1 MMKHVA
7 RGMVWLSARGAYTDA
22 SPLAD
27 VRSWVGAAKQVTMA
41 GRELSA
47 PSAAHRLTTW
57 REQPLPLGKSAH
69 VLPYILKPVPFGVL
83 LKPDCPT
90 NS

>member
-27 VRSWVGAAKQVTMA
+27 VRSCVGAAKQVIMA
-41 GRELSA
+41 GREPKRAVGRFTAS
-47 PSAAHRLTTW
+47 
-57 REQPLPLGKSAH
+57 PLPDD
-69 VLPYILKPVPFGVL
+69 PRF
-83 LKPDCPT
+83 T
-90 NS
+90 